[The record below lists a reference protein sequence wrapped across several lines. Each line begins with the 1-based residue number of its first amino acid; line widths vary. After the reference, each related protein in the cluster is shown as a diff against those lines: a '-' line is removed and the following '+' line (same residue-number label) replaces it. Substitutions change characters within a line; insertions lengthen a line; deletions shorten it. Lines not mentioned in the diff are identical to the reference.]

1 LRRHLGRAANETSG
15 GGVVN
20 GIQRAGHNEWRIPMR
35 RGGEAT
41 LAPAAR
47 PANRGPR
54 PRAINR
60 QERAAQTIRMTARH
74 SLAQLLTMRTTIRQP
89 DGMRGRA
96 RLSLTLAAA
105 LAIASLANALCLW
118 ALI

>member
-1 LRRHLGRAANETSG
+1 MKLPAAALSMASSAPATT
-15 GGVVN
+15 N
-20 GIQRAGHNEWRIPMR
+20 GAFQLR

-47 PANRGPR
+47 PANRGLR

-74 SLAQLLTMRTTIRQP
+74 GLAQLLTMRTTIRQP

-96 RLSLTLAAA
+96 RLSLTLAAV